1 MTETTENL
9 ILCNNCNIEFN
20 LSELTK
26 IDYNYYCQECIDE
39 NFTKCSECNE
49 LTHNDNISYDSS
61 NNDYCESCYNDNIII
76 CQHCN
81 ESIHIDDAETTNNG
95 DYYCTDC
102 FNNYFTACDWCGE
115 VYHDDDI
122 HHNDHNQDLCES
134 CWKNASHCE
143 NCEEWLHNDAI
154 FSHNDCSYC
163 EDCYNNIDKF
173 IHEYSY
179 KPEPIFHG
187 NTSDFLGIEIEVDEG
202 GKSEANAEG
211 LLETMNFQTE
221 DKIYIKDDGSLNDGF
236 EIVSHPAT
244 LSQHLTI
251 FDWENLLTECVN
263 LGYTSHDA
271 ETCGMHIHI
280 SRDAFGNTE
289 IEQDLNIT
297 KLLLITEIFWDNLVK
312 FSRRNEAQLSKW
324 AKRYGLTSDSD
335 ELLKDAKASYY
346 KNRYRA
352 INLQNEH
359 TVEIRIFRGTL
370 NYTTFASTLQF
381 CQLLLDICRNYKIQD
396 IQSITW
402 EKVTTHA
409 SEYDYTELQQYL
421 QKRGL

>member
-1 MTETTENL
+1 MTETTENI
-9 ILCNNCNIEFN
+9 ILCNHCNIELN
-20 LSELTK
+20 LSELTE
-26 IDYNYYCQECIDE
+26 INYDYYCQECIDE
-39 NFTKCSECNE
+39 NFTKCSECGD
-49 LTHNDNISYDSS
+49 LIHNDDIKYDNSD
-61 NNDYCESCYNDNIII
+61 NAYCEDCYSDNIII
-76 CQHCN
+76 CSHCN
-81 ESIHIDDAETTNNG
+81 DAVHIDDAETTANG

-102 FNNYFTACDWCGE
+102 FNNHSTACDWCGE
-115 VYHDDDI
+115 VHHHDDI
-122 HHNDHNQDLCES
+122 HSNDHNQDLCEN
-134 CWKNASHCE
+134 CWENANCCNHCD
-143 NCEEWLHNDAI
+143 EWIQEDQTH
-154 FSHNDCSYC
+154 FHNDCSYC

-211 LLETMNFQTE
+211 LLEIMNFQVE
-221 DKIYIKDDGSLNDGF
+221 DKIYIKEDGSLNDGF

-251 FDWENLLTECVN
+251 FDWENLLKEAKN

-271 ETCGMHIHI
+271 GTCGMHVHI
-280 SRDAFGNTE
+280 SRAAFGNTE
-289 IEQDLNIT
+289 IEQDLNIS
-297 KLLLITEIFWDNLVK
+297 KLLLITEIFWDKLVT
-312 FSRRNEAQLSKW
+312 FSRRDEKQLNQW

-335 ELLKDAKASYY
+335 ELLKTAKRS
-346 KNRYRA
+346 NRYHA
-352 INLQNEH
+352 VNLDNFH

-370 NYTTFASTLQF
+370 NYTTFAATLQF
-381 CQLLLDICRNYKIQD
+381 CQLLLDTCRNYKIQD

-402 EKVTTHA
+402 EKVTNHV
-409 SEYDYTELQQYL
+409 SEYEYTELQEYL